1 MLLKKRLTIKIEKM
15 NLNETES
22 KLIKNSKRFFRNRVK
37 PPNEFSNVVY
47 LFMVE
52 KVIIGKK
59 D

>member
-1 MLLKKRLTIKIEKM
+1 M